1 MYLHNP
7 WLTYGIGLHRLREA
21 GLGTELMDELDEKAL
36 SLDEIHEFCIEFF
49 IGTKDIPLSNPCQ
62 DFPGFVRDLEQILM
76 REEGV
81 YNPCKKKLCP
91 WIDVDKLK
99 RLFKRAS
106 VTGNGMGK
114 RVSFCR
120 APSLQKNGMRGNP
133 DRKVPSQRN
142 QSAPDSAA
150 YDDTAARRAPPL
162 KQFGRSKTEY
172 SGRRRG
178 MDPDDN
184 QRPVM
189 VQPKTQGP
197 KDLDEAVRRWAYK
210 PPDYKRLNPMEK
222 LLVEVPSLFPHEND
236 FVEDHQY
243 FDKWK
248 EFSAD
253 AFLGETAEDL
263 KNLLKRAARK
273 AKFFLHPD
281 KLPSDLTENQT
292 ILFKSIWDIIQE
304 SEAKTLAD

>member
-7 WLTYGIGLHRLREA
+7 WLTYGIGIHRLREA

-49 IGTKDIPLSNPCQ
+49 VGTNDIPLSNPCQ

-81 YNPCKKKLCP
+81 YNPCKKKMCP
-91 WIDVDKLK
+91 WIDVDKLR
-99 RLFKRAS
+99 RLFNRAS

-120 APSLQKNGMRGNP
+120 APPQKSASQRVRGAGA
-133 DRKVPSQRN
+133 KVPMQRN
-142 QSAPDSAA
+142 FSAPET
-150 YDDTAARRAPPL
+150 TASGRARAPPL
-162 KQFGRSKTEY
+162 SRNQFSRSKTEHI
-172 SGRRRG
+172 GGRRG
-178 MDPDDN
+178 MDPSN
-184 QRPVM
+184 AQRPAFVP
-189 VQPKTQGP
+189 PKSQGP
-197 KDLDEAVRRWAYK
+197 KDLAEAIQRWAYK

-236 FVEDHQY
+236 FVEDHEY

-248 EFSAD
+248 DFSED
-253 AFLGETAEDL
+253 AFAGETGDDL

-281 KLPSDLTENQT
+281 KLPNDLTENQT
-292 ILFKSIWDIIQE
+292 ILFKSIWDVIQD